1 MKNQFLFRSII
12 LFSVVFL
19 LAGCLSSRKLDG
31 FVAGQFNNELPKPDK
46 KKNPDISVASSIQFE
61 SGDISSSSKKTT
73 NFLPL
78 LLYWQ
83 YDYRHTC
90 KLNPAIGVNYF
101 RKTLMLQANK
111 GLNQKL
117 NGRQLELSVDQVPGA
132 FSLTD
137 KGRIIFLVIYAIQWH
152 KIYIEADN
160 KHLIVS
166 YKLLDKGVPVK
177 TGKINVKSIVKDQKI
192 RFFQSWKSAT
202 SEHLGQYNVDV
213 AEMTRNFVN
222 KLVLEL

>member
-1 MKNQFLFRSII
+1 MKKKFLFISTIH
-12 LFSVVFL
+12 LVTTFL
-19 LAGCLSSRKLDG
+19 LSGFFSSSKLDG
-31 FVAGQFNNELPKPDK
+31 YVAGQFNNELPKPDK
-46 KKNPDISVASSIQFE
+46 KKNPDILVASSIPFE
-61 SGDISSSSKKTT
+61 SNNISSSSKKTD
-73 NFLPL
+73 NVLPL

-101 RKTLMLQANK
+101 RKTVLLQANK

-117 NGRQLELSVDQVPGA
+117 NGRQLELTVDQIPGA

-152 KIYIEADN
+152 KIYVEADS
-160 KHLIVS
+160 KDLIVS
-166 YKLLDKGVPVK
+166 YKLLDKGTVVK
-177 TGKINVKSIVKDQKI
+177 TGKIAIKSMAKDQNI

-202 SEHLGQYNVDV
+202 SEYLGQYSVDV

-222 KLVLEL
+222 NLVLEL